1 VCRAARATLTTRVLG
16 VAVSTEAQRDAAR
29 DITVVVGVRV
39 RRHID
44 AQRNAARVIT
54 IIGIRIRRHG
64 QPQGL
69 VRGAQPCIRVSIAAV
84 GRRRQGVPE
93 HDVGVAAAPELPL
106 HIRLQRPVLHLHR
119 CDATA
124 TGRAGSML
132 GCTLATGRT
141 TRVMKRTACVRNRS
155 AYVTN
160 QCARPY
166 AVRAK
171 VGIGGWPETM
181 ENNNNSIIIVRK
193 PRFES
198 NIMQKAKYQSMTIK
212 QHNK

>member
-1 VCRAARATLTTRVLG
+1 
-16 VAVSTEAQRDAAR
+16 
-29 DITVVVGVRV
+29 
-39 RRHID
+39 
-44 AQRNAARVIT
+44 
-54 IIGIRIRRHG
+54 
-64 QPQGL
+64 
-69 VRGAQPCIRVSIAAV
+69 
-84 GRRRQGVPE
+84 
-93 HDVGVAAAPELPL
+93 
-106 HIRLQRPVLHLHR
+106 
-119 CDATA
+119 
-124 TGRAGSML
+124 ML

-155 AYVTN
+155 AYVTNVTN